1 MTGTS
6 DGLENRAFI
15 CGLEGLTLTEG
26 ERDFITRYRPWGA
39 ILFARN
45 ISSPPQVHGLCNAFR
60 ECLDDAEA
68 PIFIDQEGG
77 RVQRIKPP
85 NVRAYPAGAVYGAIY
100 KQDVVAG
107 VEAARLGA
115 KLIGLDLI
123 SLGIT
128 GNCLPLLDM
137 PAEGSDEVIGDRAYG
152 TDSGTVTTIGT
163 AVIGGLASVG
173 VMPVMKHLPGH
184 GRACVDS
191 HKALPV
197 VDCDIETLNATDFVP
212 FRLNAARVPL
222 AMSAHIIFSA
232 VDDEN
237 PATLSPTVIDKIIR
251 GRIGYSGALMTDDIS
266 MGALRGSIAERTRRA
281 LEAGCDLVLHCNGV
295 MDEMVEVAENS
306 PVLSGDALIRT
317 EGALAWRE
325 SLAGGGAD
333 IDQIALSARLDTLI
347 GRYGTVDV

>member
-1 MTGTS
+1 M
-6 DGLENRAFI
+6 ENRAFI
-15 CGLEGLTLTEG
+15 CGLEGLALTEG
-26 ERDFITRYRPWGA
+26 ERDFISRYRPWGA

-45 ISSPPQVHGLCNAFR
+45 ISSPPQIHELCRAFR
-60 ECLDDAEA
+60 ECLDDPDA

-85 NVRAYPAGAVYGAIY
+85 NVRAYPAGAVYGEIY
-100 KQDVVAG
+100 RQDVVSG

-115 KLIGLDLI
+115 KLIGLDLV

-137 PAEGSDEVIGDRAYG
+137 PSDDSDPVVGDRAYG
-152 TDSGTVTTIGT
+152 RDVDTVATIGT
-163 AVIGGLASVG
+163 AVIGGLASAG
-173 VMPVMKHLPGH
+173 VLPVMKHLPGH

-197 VDCDIETLNATDFVP
+197 VDCDVETLDATDFVP
-212 FRLNAARVPL
+212 FRLNARRAPL

-237 PATLSPTVIDKIIR
+237 PATLSAEVIDKIIR

-266 MGALRGSIAERTRRA
+266 MGALSGSLAERTRRA
-281 LEAGCDLVLHCNGV
+281 IEAGCDLVLHCNGV

-306 PVLSGDALIRT
+306 PVLAGDPLIRT
-317 EGALAWRE
+317 ESALAWRE
-325 SLAGGGAD
+325 NLADKGAD
-333 IDQIALSARLDTLI
+333 VDQVALSARLDALI
-347 GRYGTVDV
+347 SRCETADV

>member
-1 MTGTS
+1 
-6 DGLENRAFI
+6 LENRAFI
-15 CGLEGLTLTEG
+15 CGLEGLALTEG
-26 ERDFITRYRPWGA
+26 EREFISRYRPWGA

-45 ISSPPQVHGLCNAFR
+45 IGSPPQVHELCNSFR
-60 ECLDDAEA
+60 ECLDDADA

-85 NVRAYPAGAVYGAIY
+85 NVRAYPAGSVYGDIY
-100 KQDVVAG
+100 KQDVVCG
-107 VEAARLGA
+107 VEASRLGA

-137 PAEGSDEVIGDRAYG
+137 PVEDSDPVIGDRAYG
-152 TDSGTVTTIGT
+152 RDIETVATIGT
-163 AVIGGLASVG
+163 AVIGGLASAG
-173 VMPVMKHLPGH
+173 VLPVMKHLPGH

-197 VDCDIETLNATDFVP
+197 VDCDIETLDASDFVP
-212 FRLNAARVPL
+212 FRLNANRVPL

-237 PATLSPTVIDKIIR
+237 PATLSAEVIDMIIR

-266 MGALRGSIAERTRRA
+266 MGALSGSLAERTRRA
-281 LEAGCDLVLHCNGV
+281 IEAGCDLVLHCNGV
-295 MDEMVEVAENS
+295 MEEMVEVAENS
-306 PVLSGDALIRT
+306 PVLAGDALIRT
-317 EGALAWRE
+317 ESALAWRE
-325 SLAGGGAD
+325 GLAGGVSD
-333 IDQIALSARLDTLI
+333 IDQVALSARLDALI
-347 GRYGTVDV
+347 GKYETADV